1 VTRRLVVWRHGR
13 TEWNARGIAQGQS
26 DVPLDDA
33 GREQARAA
41 APLVKRYD
49 ATRIVSSDL
58 SRALDTAGALADI
71 TDLRVGS
78 DLRLREFDL
87 GAREGQ
93 SMQESFAMFPDEM
106 AAWQRGEEARFGSG
120 ETLAE
125 AAKRFAAALDDV
137 ADVTAP
143 DDVSV
148 VVSHGGVMRAGI
160 CAWLG
165 FPQSLWGRFGGF
177 GNCRW
182 AVLQEQ
188 AGRRGHFR
196 VTDWN
201 AGAVPEY
208 DNDSDGQH
216 AGRAAASADD
226 TDPVPNADDV

>member
-1 VTRRLVVWRHGR
+1 VSRRILVWRHGR

-33 GREQARAA
+33 GREQASAA
-41 APLVKRYD
+41 APLVARYD
-49 ATRIVSSDL
+49 PARIVSSDL
-58 SRALDTAGALADI
+58 SRARDTAQALAHLTGLAVQ
-71 TDLRVGS
+71 TDA
-78 DLRLREFDL
+78 RLREFDL

-93 SMQESFAMFPDEM
+93 TMQESLAMFPDEM
-106 AAWQRGEEARFGSG
+106 AAWQRGEESRFGAG

-125 AAKRFAAALDDV
+125 AAKRFAGALDDV
-137 ADVTAP
+137 ADATG
-143 DDVSV
+143 DDEVSV
-148 VVSHGGVMRAGI
+148 VVSHGGVMRAGT

-182 AVLQEQ
+182 AVLREQ
-188 AGRRGHFR
+188 AGRRRHFR
-196 VTDWN
+196 ITDWN

-216 AGRAAASADD
+216 AGRAAAPADD
-226 TDPVPNADDV
+226 TDAAPNADDV